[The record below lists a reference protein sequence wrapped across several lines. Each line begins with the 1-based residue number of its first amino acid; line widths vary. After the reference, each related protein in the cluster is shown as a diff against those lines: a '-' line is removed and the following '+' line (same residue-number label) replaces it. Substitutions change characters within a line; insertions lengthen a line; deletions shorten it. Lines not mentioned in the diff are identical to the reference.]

1 MTQVPPWWRVYLEP
15 KPGWDAT
22 DYEEVLKEFEK
33 KPPNRQLLSPILA
46 GFIAGVVQANGSLGY
61 LKILQNPETYTPFTE
76 IKCDVE
82 TLNFISRQINDGW
95 GFVSERGARLIVIG
109 LRCILLLKIIGPYLR
124 GWKYRAYDAIIGN
137 GYKLHGPMLEKIFQT
152 YELDYGLRT
161 VSIEGKKFR
170 MYVFRGKLPQQGDL
184 KS

>member
-15 KPGWDAT
+15 KPGWDT
-22 DYEEVLKEFEK
+22 DDYEEVLKELEK
-33 KPPNRQLLSPILA
+33 RPPNRQLLSPILA
-46 GFIAGVVQANGSLGY
+46 GFIAGVVQGNGSLGY
-61 LKILQNPETYTPFTE
+61 LKVLQNPETYTPFTE

-82 TLNFISRQINDGW
+82 TLDFIVRQINDGW
-95 GFVSERGARLIVIG
+95 GFADRGGARLVVLG
-109 LRCILLLKIIGPYLR
+109 LRCVLLLKIIGPYLR
-124 GWKYRAYDAIIGN
+124 GWKYRAYDAIVAN
-137 GYKLHGPMLEKIFQT
+137 GYKVSGQVLEKILQS

-170 MYVFRGKLPQQGDL
+170 MYVFREKLSKQGDL